1 MGRILPIGSRKF
13 STLKASAL
21 FELHA
26 LGASLYI
33 ARWAPTQKR
42 GEDSMQKIRGK
53 FKLAV
58 MVIVAVGLLTGC
70 AYNTKDLNEQS
81 VLGIN
86 WVQTSAEYRAL
97 CYQSFN
103 LSKMNLDAFL
113 ATYSGSKPV
122 AIIVDA
128 DETVIDN
135 SAYQAFLVG
144 NDFGYSSKTW
154 TPWMAAA
161 EAKAMPGAAAFL
173 NYAKGRGV
181 EVFYVT
187 NRKMVG
193 YEGTEKNLKA
203 LGFPYVDKKHLLLR
217 TKSSDKQ
224 ERRDIVAKDYTVAL
238 LLGDNL
244 NDFLS
249 VFSKKSVADRFSE
262 TDKIKNEWGKMFIMF
277 PNPSYGDWEGTVYKG
292 NFGASAA
299 EKDQMRKD
307 SLERWKH

>member
-1 MGRILPIGSRKF
+1 
-13 STLKASAL
+13 
-21 FELHA
+21 
-26 LGASLYI
+26 
-33 ARWAPTQKR
+33 
-42 GEDSMQKIRGK
+42 
-53 FKLAV
+53 
-58 MVIVAVGLLTGC
+58 MVIVAVGLMTGC
-70 AYNTKDLNEQS
+70 AYTTKDLNEQS

-103 LSKMNLDAFL
+103 LSKMNLDAFM

-135 SAYQAFLVG
+135 SAYEAWLIGQ
-144 NDFGYSSKTW
+144 DFGYSSKTW
-154 TPWMAAA
+154 TPWMAAG

-203 LGFPYVDKKHLLLR
+203 LGFPNVDKKHLLLR

-224 ERRDIVAKDYTVAL
+224 ERRVIVSEDYKFAL
-238 LLGDNL
+238 LMGDNL

-249 VFSKKSVADRFSE
+249 VFAKKSVADRFAE
-262 TDKIKNEWGKMFIMF
+262 TDKIKEEWGKMFIMF
-277 PNPSYGDWEGTVYKG
+277 PNPQYGEWEGSIYKG
-292 NFGASAA
+292 NWGASPA

>member
-1 MGRILPIGSRKF
+1 M
-13 STLKASAL
+13 
-21 FELHA
+21 
-26 LGASLYI
+26 
-33 ARWAPTQKR
+33 
-42 GEDSMQKIRGK
+42 
-53 FKLAV
+53 
-58 MVIVAVGLLTGC
+58 TGC

-144 NDFGYSSKTW
+144 QDFGYSSKTW

-224 ERRDIVAKDYTVAL
+224 ERRDIVAKDYTPTAL
-238 LLGDNL
+238 PKPIKSRMSGAPCSLCFQIHHMVIGKGPYIKATLGPAQL
-244 NDFLS
+244 
-249 VFSKKSVADRFSE
+249 KR
-262 TDKIKNEWGKMFIMF
+262 T
-277 PNPSYGDWEGTVYKG
+277 
-292 NFGASAA
+292 
-299 EKDQMRKD
+299 R
-307 SLERWKH
+307 